1 MAVFHTQL
9 VLVKVASWWEKFLGA
24 GNLLAIWKKNLE
36 KIKKLNFIAV
46 LSCFG
51 KNSNIKMS

>member
-24 GNLLAIWKKNLE
+24 GNLLAIWKKNLS
-36 KIKKLNFIAV
+36 KILKLNFFCSFE
-46 LSCFG
+46 LFWE
-51 KNSNIKMS
+51 K